1 MSRSKKL
8 AVNLWSRACGI
19 LEALESIPENVPDV
33 LAGWKI
39 ALVKQANYTDLY
51 SNPHAQTIYELLE
64 SSTMRT
70 GPIGFWPDGKPNFYI
85 VKDQPD
91 PESRIWLQRLASERK
106 NPQNHCSREAVRAQ
120 QREVAVDPETIDWG
134 QFDLV
139 VTIENAIPARITR
152 QFPDTKWATFL
163 EHHRMPQYR
172 DYLRKPPSGYDYFF
186 TQRYGPN
193 PQNLWQGKH
202 AIDISYGFKRASDV
216 SQLFPHVE
224 KKPLVH
230 VEDHQDLE
238 RIRMMAERH
247 GLDPA
252 AFRSAHGTSCI
263 DYLRSL
269 AESRVFFAPSSS
281 RPLGG
286 LANLDSVAADCV
298 VLANRRDLWNP
309 GFGSSAASCTIEALR
324 EFMTESEPAL
334 FQATLLEQQ
343 ARLFTLQ
350 QARVSRQ
357 LN

>member
-1 MSRSKKL
+1 
-8 AVNLWSRACGI
+8 
-19 LEALESIPENVPDV
+19 
-33 LAGWKI
+33 
-39 ALVKQANYTDLY
+39 
-51 SNPHAQTIYELLE
+51 
-64 SSTMRT
+64 
-70 GPIGFWPDGKPNFYI
+70 
-85 VKDQPD
+85 
-91 PESRIWLQRLASERK
+91 
-106 NPQNHCSREAVRAQ
+106 
-120 QREVAVDPETIDWG
+120 
-134 QFDLV
+134 
-139 VTIENAIPARITR
+139 
-152 QFPDTKWATFL
+152 
-163 EHHRMPQYR
+163 MPQYR